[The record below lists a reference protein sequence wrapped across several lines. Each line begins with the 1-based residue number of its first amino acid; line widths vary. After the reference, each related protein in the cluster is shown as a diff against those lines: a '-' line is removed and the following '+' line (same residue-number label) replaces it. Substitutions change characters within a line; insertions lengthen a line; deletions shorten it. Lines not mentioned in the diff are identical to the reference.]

1 MSRPLRV
8 IPEGGALVEVTTR
21 TLQSRFLLRPSR
33 ATNEVVLGVLGRAQ
47 RLYPVEICGFVFASN
62 HYHLLLR
69 VADAEQLA
77 NFMGYSNSN
86 LAREL
91 GRLVG
96 WREKVWSRRYT
107 AIVISDEEAAQR
119 ARLKYVLAHGAKEDL
134 VDRPRDWPGVHAV
147 RALLEDEPLAGLWF
161 DRTAEYAARQRGE
174 EHDRLRYATP
184 ETVVLSPL
192 PCWNHLSPETQRDR
206 VAAVVREIEEE
217 TAARRE
223 AAGITPLGRL
233 AVLQQDPHDRP
244 NQTKKSPMPLIH
256 AATRRVRKAFRD
268 AYRAFVAAYRE
279 APERLKVGMLPV
291 AFPVGSFPPALPFVG
306 G

>member
-1 MSRPLRV
+1 MSRPLRF

-77 NFMGYSNSN
+77 NFMGYFNSN

-107 AIVISDEEAAQR
+107 AIVISDEEGAQR
-119 ARLKYVLAHGAKEDL
+119 ARLKYILAHGAKEDL
-134 VDRPRDWPGVHAV
+134 VDRPREWPGVHAV
-147 RALLEDEPLAGLWF
+147 RALLEDEPLEGLWF
-161 DRTAEYAARQRGE
+161 DRTAEYAARQRG
-174 EHDRLRYATP
+174 
-184 ETVVLSPL
+184 
-192 PCWNHLSPETQRDR
+192 
-206 VAAVVREIEEE
+206 
-217 TAARRE
+217 
-223 AAGITPLGRL
+223 
-233 AVLQQDPHDRP
+233 
-244 NQTKKSPMPLIH
+244 
-256 AATRRVRKAFRD
+256 
-268 AYRAFVAAYRE
+268 
-279 APERLKVGMLPV
+279 
-291 AFPVGSFPPALPFVG
+291 
-306 G
+306 